1 MILAGLSPPSLKLT
15 RPLAILAPVRAA
27 YAIFGKD
34 LNSELRT
41 RYALN
46 SLLMFVIVTLS
57 IILFSTA
64 GESVSPSLSAGILW
78 IIIFFAAMSGLSR
91 SFVSEE
97 ERGTTMTLQLWVK
110 PSSVLLGKL
119 AFNYLLIYVLNALII
134 VAYILTVPSFVV
146 HTPLIFFVT
155 IILGSFGLAS
165 ASTFIAAII
174 SKANSKGTLYPVLSF
189 PILLPLLMS
198 VIDST
203 RLSVDGASITEA
215 LPDFKI
221 LISYCVVVTT
231 VSIVLFEFVWRD

>member
-1 MILAGLSPPSLKLT
+1 MRG
-15 RPLAILAPVRAA
+15 AA
-27 YAIFGKD
+27 AVFSKD
-34 LNSELRT
+34 LYSELRT

-46 SLLMFVIVTLS
+46 SLIMFVVVTLS

-64 GESVSPSLSAGILW
+64 GESVSPSLAAGILW

-119 AFNYLLIYVLNALII
+119 AFNAVLIYVLNILII
-134 VAYILTVPSFVV
+134 SAYLLTMQSFRVQ
-146 HTPLIFFVT
+146 TPFIFFVT
-155 IILGSFGLAS
+155 ILLGSFGLAS

-198 VIDST
+198 VIDAT
-203 RLSVDGASITEA
+203 RLSVDGASVFEA
-215 LPDFKI
+215 FDDFKI
-221 LISYCVVVTT
+221 MLSYAVVVTT
-231 VSIVLFEFVWRD
+231 AAIVLFDFVWRD

>member
-1 MILAGLSPPSLKLT
+1 MRGA
-15 RPLAILAPVRAA
+15 V
-27 YAIFGKD
+27 AIFSKD

-64 GESVSPSLSAGILW
+64 GETVSPSLSAGILW

-97 ERGTTMTLQLWVK
+97 ERGTSMTLQLWVK
-110 PSSVLLGKL
+110 PSSVLTGKL
-119 AFNYLLIYVLNALII
+119 LFNSLLIYVLNIMII
-134 VAYILTVPSFVV
+134 IAYTLTMPSFVV
-146 HTPLIFFVT
+146 KTPSIFFIT
-155 IILGSFGLAS
+155 ILIGSFGLSS

-198 VIDST
+198 VIDAT
-203 RLSVDGASITEA
+203 RLSTDGAAFGEA
-215 LPDFKI
+215 AGDFKI
-221 LISYCVVVTT
+221 MFSYSVVVST
-231 VSIVLFEFVWRD
+231 VAIVLFDFVWRD

>member
-1 MILAGLSPPSLKLT
+1 LNQYLEDITNLGYLDRMRG
-15 RPLAILAPVRAA
+15 AA
-27 YAIFGKD
+27 AVFTKD
-34 LNSELRT
+34 LYSELRT

-46 SLLMFVIVTLS
+46 ALIMFVVVTLS

-64 GESVSPSLSAGILW
+64 GETVSPSLSAGILW

-110 PSSVLLGKL
+110 PTSVLLGKL
-119 AFNYLLIYVLNALII
+119 AFNAVLIYILNAMIVLAYLLTMPTFTIQ
-134 VAYILTVPSFVV
+134 S
-146 HTPLIFFVT
+146 PLLFLLT

-198 VIDST
+198 VIDAT
-203 RLSVDGASITEA
+203 RLSVEGTAVVDAA
-215 LPDFKI
+215 DDLKI
-221 LISYCVVVTT
+221 MISYAVVVTT
-231 VSIVLFEFVWRD
+231 LSIILFDLVWKD

>member
-1 MILAGLSPPSLKLT
+1 MRG
-15 RPLAILAPVRAA
+15 AA
-27 YAIFGKD
+27 AVFTKD
-34 LNSELRT
+34 LYSELRT

-46 SLLMFVIVTLS
+46 ALLMFVVVTLS

-64 GESVSPSLSAGILW
+64 GENVSPSLSAGILW

-110 PSSVLLGKL
+110 PISVLLGKL
-119 AFNYLLIYVLNALII
+119 AFNAVLIYVLNAMI
-134 VAYILTVPSFVV
+134 VAAYLLTMPTFTIQSPMIFLLTVF
-146 HTPLIFFVT
+146 I
-155 IILGSFGLAS
+155 GSFGLAS

-198 VIDST
+198 VIDAT
-203 RLSVDGASITEA
+203 RLAVEGASIA
-215 LPDFKI
+215 DAADDLKI
-221 LISYCVVVTT
+221 MISYAVVVTT
-231 VSIVLFEFVWRD
+231 LSIVLFDFVWRD

>member
-1 MILAGLSPPSLKLT
+1 MRG
-15 RPLAILAPVRAA
+15 AA
-27 YAIFGKD
+27 AVFTKD
-34 LNSELRT
+34 LYGELRT

-46 SLLMFVIVTLS
+46 ALIMFVVVTLS

-64 GESVSPSLSAGILW
+64 GETVSPSLSAGILW

-110 PSSVLLGKL
+110 PTSVLLGKL
-119 AFNYLLIYVLNALII
+119 AFNAVLIYVLNAMII
-134 VAYILTVPSFVV
+134 VAYLLTMPTFTIQSPIIFLLTVV
-146 HTPLIFFVT
+146 
-155 IILGSFGLAS
+155 LGSFGLAS

-198 VIDST
+198 VIDAT
-203 RLSVDGASITEA
+203 RLSVEGASIA
-215 LPDFKI
+215 DAADDLKI
-221 LISYCVVVTT
+221 MISYAVVVTT
-231 VSIVLFEFVWRD
+231 LSIILFDFVWRD

>member
-1 MILAGLSPPSLKLT
+1 MRG
-15 RPLAILAPVRAA
+15 AA
-27 YAIFGKD
+27 AIFTKD
-34 LNSELRT
+34 LYSELRT

-46 SLLMFVIVTLS
+46 SLIMFVVVTLFM
-57 IILFSTA
+57 ILFSTA

-110 PSSVLLGKL
+110 PSSVLIGKL
-119 AFNYLLIYVLNALII
+119 AFNALLIYVLNTLII
-134 VAYILTVPSFVV
+134 LAYLLTMPSFVIQ
-146 HTPLIFFVT
+146 TPSIFLLTILI
-155 IILGSFGLAS
+155 GSFGLAS

-198 VIDST
+198 VIDAT
-203 RLSVDGASITEA
+203 RLSVDGSPISEA
-215 LPDFKI
+215 AGDFKI
-221 LISYCVVVTT
+221 MVSYAVVVTT
-231 VSIVLFEFVWRD
+231 VAIVLFDFVWKD

>member
-1 MILAGLSPPSLKLT
+1 MRGAT
-15 RPLAILAPVRAA
+15 AV
-27 YAIFGKD
+27 FTKD
-34 LNSELRT
+34 LHAELRT

-46 SLLMFVIVTLS
+46 ALIMFVVVTLS

-64 GESVSPSLSAGILW
+64 GETISPSLSAGILW

-110 PSSVLLGKL
+110 PTSVLLGKL
-119 AFNYLLIYVLNALII
+119 AFNAMLIYVLNAMII
-134 VAYILTVPSFVV
+134 AAYLLTMPTFTIQSPV
-146 HTPLIFFVT
+146 IFFVT
-155 IILGSFGLAS
+155 ILIGSFGLAS

-198 VIDST
+198 VIDAT
-203 RLSVDGASITEA
+203 RLSVEGASITDA
-215 LPDFKI
+215 ADDIKI
-221 LISYCVVVTT
+221 MVSYAVVVTT
-231 VSIVLFEFVWRD
+231 LSIILFDFVWRD

>member
-1 MILAGLSPPSLKLT
+1 MRG
-15 RPLAILAPVRAA
+15 AA
-27 YAIFGKD
+27 AVFSKD
-34 LNSELRT
+34 LYSELRT

-46 SLLMFVIVTLS
+46 SLIMFVVVTLS

-110 PSSVLLGKL
+110 PSSVLIGKL
-119 AFNYLLIYVLNALII
+119 AFNALLIYVLNVLII
-134 VAYILTVPSFVV
+134 PAYLLTMPSFTVQ
-146 HTPLIFFVT
+146 TPFIFFVT
-155 IILGSFGLAS
+155 ILLGSFGLAS

-198 VIDST
+198 VIDAT
-203 RLSVDGASITEA
+203 RLSVDGASAIEA
-215 LPDFKI
+215 LGDFKI
-221 LISYCVVVTT
+221 MLSYTVVVTT
-231 VSIVLFEFVWRD
+231 AAIVLFDFVWRD

>member
-1 MILAGLSPPSLKLT
+1 MRG
-15 RPLAILAPVRAA
+15 AA
-27 YAIFGKD
+27 AVFTKD
-34 LNSELRT
+34 LYSELRT

-46 SLLMFVIVTLS
+46 ALLMFVVVTLS

-64 GESVSPSLSAGILW
+64 GENVSPSLSAGILW

-110 PSSVLLGKL
+110 PTSVLLGKL
-119 AFNYLLIYVLNALII
+119 AFNAVLIYVLNAMI
-134 VAYILTVPSFVV
+134 VAAYLLTMPTFTIQSPAIFLLTV
-146 HTPLIFFVT
+146 LI
-155 IILGSFGLAS
+155 GSFGLAS

-198 VIDST
+198 VIDAT
-203 RLSVDGASITEA
+203 RLAVEGASIA
-215 LPDFKI
+215 DAADDLKI
-221 LISYCVVVTT
+221 MISYAVVVTT
-231 VSIVLFEFVWRD
+231 LSIVLFDFVWRD

>member
-1 MILAGLSPPSLKLT
+1 MRG
-15 RPLAILAPVRAA
+15 AA
-27 YAIFGKD
+27 AVFTKD
-34 LNSELRT
+34 LYSELRT

-46 SLLMFVIVTLS
+46 ALMMFVVVTLS

-64 GESVSPSLSAGILW
+64 GETVSPSLSAGILW

-110 PSSVLLGKL
+110 PTSVLLGKL
-119 AFNYLLIYVLNALII
+119 AFNAVLIYILNALI
-134 VAYILTVPSFVV
+134 VLAYLLTMPSF
-146 HTPLIFFVT
+146 TIQAPLVFLLT

-198 VIDST
+198 VIDAT
-203 RLSVDGASITEA
+203 RLSVEGAAIA
-215 LPDFKI
+215 NAADDLKI
-221 LISYCVVVTT
+221 MVSYAVVVTT
-231 VSIVLFEFVWRD
+231 LSIILFDFVWRD

>member
-1 MILAGLSPPSLKLT
+1 MRG
-15 RPLAILAPVRAA
+15 AA
-27 YAIFGKD
+27 AVFTKD
-34 LNSELRT
+34 LYGELRT

-46 SLLMFVIVTLS
+46 ALIMFVVVTLS

-110 PSSVLLGKL
+110 PTSVLVGKL
-119 AFNYLLIYVLNALII
+119 AFNAVLIYVLNAMII
-134 VAYILTVPSFVV
+134 IAYLLTMPSFSIQ
-146 HTPLIFFVT
+146 TPMVFLLT
-155 IILGSFGLAS
+155 ILLGSFGLAS

-198 VIDST
+198 VIDAT
-203 RLSVDGASITEA
+203 RLSVEGAPIGSA
-215 LPDFKI
+215 ADDLKI
-221 LISYCVVVTT
+221 MISYAVVVTT
-231 VSIVLFEFVWRD
+231 LSIILFDFVWRD

>member
-1 MILAGLSPPSLKLT
+1 MRG
-15 RPLAILAPVRAA
+15 VAA
-27 YAIFGKD
+27 VFSKD
-34 LNSELRT
+34 LYSELRT

-46 SLLMFVIVTLS
+46 SLIMFVVVTLS

-64 GESVSPSLSAGILW
+64 GESVSPSLAAGILW

-119 AFNYLLIYVLNALII
+119 AFNAVLIYVLNILII
-134 VAYILTVPSFVV
+134 SVYLLTMQSFRVQ
-146 HTPLIFFVT
+146 TPFIFFVT
-155 IILGSFGLAS
+155 ILLGSFGLAS

-198 VIDST
+198 VIDAT
-203 RLSVDGASITEA
+203 RLSVDGASVFEA
-215 LPDFKI
+215 FDDFKI
-221 LISYCVVVTT
+221 MLSYAVVVTT
-231 VSIVLFEFVWRD
+231 AAIVLFDFVWRD